1 MNPREEQDLRAE
13 IADAVEDKCLY
24 MGVCPN
30 TLNTILS
37 IIDPK
42 KIIKEKRVNVILVG
56 IKDVNLMKE
65 RDCYIFM
72 GR

>member
-1 MNPREEQDLRAE
+1 MNPKEEQDLRAE

-30 TLNTILS
+30 TLNTVLS

-42 KIIKEKRVNVILVG
+42 NHKRKKES
-56 IKDVNLMKE
+56 M
-65 RDCYIFM
+65 
-72 GR
+72 

>member
-1 MNPREEQDLRAE
+1 MNPKEEQDLRAE
-13 IADAVEDKCLY
+13 IADAVEDKCLC

-42 KIIKEKRVNVILVG
+42 IIKEKRVNAILVG
-56 IKDVNLMKE
+56 IKDINLMVE
-65 RDCYIFM
+65 SDYYFFM
-72 GR
+72 DR

>member
-1 MNPREEQDLRAE
+1 MNPREEQILRAE

-37 IIDPK
+37 IIDPRNYKRK
-42 KIIKEKRVNVILVG
+42 KSQCDTCWNKRCKSYSG
-56 IKDVNLMKE
+56 E
-65 RDCYIFM
+65 
-72 GR
+72 

>member
-1 MNPREEQDLRAE
+1 MNPKEEQDLRAE
-13 IADAVEDKCLY
+13 MADAVEDKCLY

-30 TLNTILS
+30 TLNTVLS

-42 KIIKEKRVNVILVG
+42 NHKRKRVNVILVG

-65 RDCYIFM
+65 YDYYVFM

>member
-1 MNPREEQDLRAE
+1 MNPKEEQDLRAE

-30 TLNTILS
+30 TLNIILS

-42 KIIKEKRVNVILVG
+42 NHKRKKIQCNTCWNKRCKSYEG
-56 IKDVNLMKE
+56 A
-65 RDCYIFM
+65 
-72 GR
+72 

>member
-1 MNPREEQDLRAE
+1 MNPKEEQDLRAE

-24 MGVCPN
+24 MSVCPN

-42 KIIKEKRVNVILVG
+42 NHKRKKSQCGTCWNKSCKSYKGV
-56 IKDVNLMKE
+56 
-65 RDCYIFM
+65 
-72 GR
+72 

>member
-42 KIIKEKRVNVILVG
+42 IIKEKRVNVILVG

-65 RDCYIFM
+65 RDCYVFM
-72 GR
+72 DR

>member
-42 KIIKEKRVNVILVG
+42 NHKEKRANVILVG

-65 RDCYIFM
+65 RDYYVFM

>member
-42 KIIKEKRVNVILVG
+42 NHKR
-56 IKDVNLMKE
+56 KKSQ
-65 RDCYIFM
+65 
-72 GR
+72 

>member
-42 KIIKEKRVNVILVG
+42 NHKRKKNQCDTCWNKRCKSYEGV
-56 IKDVNLMKE
+56 
-65 RDCYIFM
+65 
-72 GR
+72 

>member
-1 MNPREEQDLRAE
+1 MNPKEEQDLRAE

-30 TLNTILS
+30 TLNTVLS

-42 KIIKEKRVNVILVG
+42 NHKRKKSQCDICWNKRCKSYEG
-56 IKDVNLMKE
+56 A
-65 RDCYIFM
+65 
-72 GR
+72 

>member
-13 IADAVEDKCLY
+13 IADAVENKCLY

-42 KIIKEKRVNVILVG
+42 TIKGKRVNVILVG

-65 RDCYIFM
+65 RDYYVFM

>member
-1 MNPREEQDLRAE
+1 MNPKEEQDLRAE

-30 TLNTILS
+30 TLNTVLS

-42 KIIKEKRVNVILVG
+42 NHKRKKSQCDTCWN
-56 IKDVNLMKE
+56 KDANLMKE
-65 RDCYIFM
+65 RDYYVFM

>member
-30 TLNTILS
+30 TLKLLIL
-37 IIDPK
+37 
-42 KIIKEKRVNVILVG
+42 KIIKEKRANVILVG

-65 RDCYIFM
+65 RDYYVFM

>member
-1 MNPREEQDLRAE
+1 MNPREEQDLRTE

-42 KIIKEKRVNVILVG
+42 NHKEKRANVILVG

-65 RDCYIFM
+65 RDYYVFM

>member
-1 MNPREEQDLRAE
+1 MNPKEEQDLRSE

-42 KIIKEKRVNVILVG
+42 NHKRKRANVILVG

-65 RDCYIFM
+65 RDYYAFM

>member
-30 TLNTILS
+30 TLNTILG
-37 IIDPK
+37 
-42 KIIKEKRVNVILVG
+42 KINFISVTKQTIK
-56 IKDVNLMKE
+56 
-65 RDCYIFM
+65 
-72 GR
+72 

>member
-1 MNPREEQDLRAE
+1 MNPKEEQDLRAE
-13 IADAVEDKCLY
+13 IAEAVEDKCLY

-42 KIIKEKRVNVILVG
+42 KHKRKKSQCDTCWNKRCKSYEGV
-56 IKDVNLMKE
+56 
-65 RDCYIFM
+65 
-72 GR
+72 

>member
-1 MNPREEQDLRAE
+1 MNPREEQNLRAE

-42 KIIKEKRVNVILVG
+42 NHKRKRVNVILVG

-65 RDCYIFM
+65 RDYYVFM